1 MACDRL
7 ILLTPVSKSLDIKL
21 FGEFYLAADGLPIQG
36 INSERLQALL
46 AFILLH
52 RDTLQQRQQVAV
64 HLWFDATDT
73 DAKANLR
80 RRLHELKQVIP
91 GVDRW
96 LRIETKTIQW
106 LCNEN
111 CHIDV
116 AEFESLIAQSAS
128 SSFATKIQALEQ
140 AATLYRG
147 DLLPS
152 CYDDWIVPYREQLQ
166 QQAIAALDTLVT
178 LLTTQGGK
186 GDNCSAIAYAQQ
198 LQRIDPLYEPAYC
211 HLMRLHAQQG
221 DRASALRVYHQCMTT
236 LQAELG
242 VNPSPTTCKLYEEL
256 LTLDDAPPPPTCTVS
271 AQTADFSHLIPI
283 PSPIA
288 VTVELPLIGR
298 EAEWA
303 AIQGWRSQCLEQ
315 ERADLLWLVGE
326 PGIGKTRLLEELAK
340 TVQSSGSYVLW
351 GRGFE
356 AEMLRP
362 YGVWVDMF
370 QAIGA
375 TKFLD
380 ELKSLVLNVES
391 AAILNRGRLFDLAVQ
406 FITQLAETAPVLVV
420 LDDIQWLDETSIS
433 FLHYAMRLFHRQ
445 KPVWFACAARK
456 REIAANGSAD
466 KFIQTLHR
474 EHRIRTVELTPL
486 DRLQTLAL
494 AQAVGYTADEE
505 CIFTS
510 SGGNPLFAL
519 EIVRAQAQSDRT
531 AADTLET
538 LIQGRLRQLDG
549 TVQELMPWMAAL
561 GHSFNPTTLAKVA
574 DCPLPRLLSAIDQLE
589 QHGIIRPGSAIA
601 GEVSYNFAHDIVR
614 QVAYKQFS
622 EPRRRLIHTHIA
634 QSLNAIATPTSP
646 LINDVAHHADLGSDH
661 ALAATACLQAAERCL
676 RVFAYGEAAELTQ
689 RGIRHCQ
696 YLATNERIHLHLNL
710 LKTSVKA
717 GVPKQQAAALKQE
730 LQSLIQEAAT
740 LGLQE
745 DESTGLEALI
755 VLNYDH
761 GNLSEVQQYSLRA
774 AEQGRTASPG
784 TTMYM
789 LAHTG
794 ACLAEIGREMTRAEA
809 LLLEAQAIS
818 DRLGTSAIDIPFG
831 LGCVRRFQGAT
842 EQASLLLRQGWQ
854 MAQVACDHWRECT
867 CLTNLVMLE
876 LETGNPSAALNDGN
890 ELIHVAAQMGE
901 GSEAPHAAAL
911 NALTQYLLQ
920 EKNAGEILEQSCQ
933 VLQRIDSPRMLAYV
947 QTIAAQWDL
956 AKGDL
961 IQAIARAEKALEA
974 AQVVNNPSE
983 IALAWSVI
991 IQANHQ
997 CGNLNCAQRHFADLK
1012 TRLKDR
1018 ALSAQAQQ
1026 CIAALEA
1033 CLHEPI
1039 HL

>member
-1 MACDRL
+1 M
-7 ILLTPVSKSLDIKL
+7 SKSFYIQL
-21 FGEFYLAADGLPIQG
+21 FEEFSLAADGLPIQG

-46 AFILLH
+46 AFMVLH
-52 RDTLQQRQQVAV
+52 RDIPQQRQQVAV
-64 HLWFDATDT
+64 HLWPEVTDT

-91 GVDRW
+91 AIDRW

-106 LCNEN
+106 LCDEN
-111 CHIDV
+111 CRTDV
-116 AEFESLIAQSAS
+116 AEFESAMLLAEQSSTNAQSTIS
-128 SSFATKIQALEQ
+128 SLEQ
-140 AATLYRG
+140 AAKLYRG

-152 CYDDWIVPYREQLQ
+152 CYDDWIVPYREKLR
-166 QQAIAALDTLVT
+166 QQAIAALDKLVT
-178 LLTTQGGK
+178 LLTTQK
-186 GDNCSAIAYAQQ
+186 DQRQAIAYAQQ

-211 HLMRLHAQQG
+211 HLMRLHAGQG

-236 LQAELG
+236 LQAQLG
-242 VNPSPTTCKLYEEL
+242 VNPSPTTYKLYEEL
-256 LTLDDAPPPPTCTVS
+256 LLLEDAPSPPTCTATTS
-271 AQTADFSHLIPI
+271 TDAPDFSNLIPI
-283 PSPIA
+283 SSPTLT
-288 VTVELPLIGR
+288 VTAELPLIGR
-298 EAEWA
+298 ETEWA
-303 AIQGWRSQCLEQ
+303 AIEEWRSQCQKQEQ
-315 ERADLLWLVGE
+315 SDLLWILGE

-340 TVQSSGSYVLW
+340 TVQASGSYVLW
-351 GRGFE
+351 GRGYE

-380 ELKSLVLNVES
+380 ELRSLVLSVES
-391 AAILNRGRLFDLAVQ
+391 AATLNRGRVFDLAVQ
-406 FITQLAETAPVLVV
+406 FISQLAATAPVLVV
-420 LDDIQWLDETSIS
+420 LDDIQWLDETSIA
-433 FLHYAMRLFHRQ
+433 FLHYAVRLLNQQ
-445 KPVWFACAARK
+445 KGVWFACAARK
-456 REIAANGSAD
+456 REIATNPPAD

-474 EHRIRTVELTPL
+474 EHRIRKVELTPL
-486 DRLQTLAL
+486 DSLQTLAL
-494 AQAVGYTADEE
+494 AQAVGYTADDDR
-505 CIFTS
+505 IFTS
-510 SGGNPLFAL
+510 SGGNPLFTL
-519 EIVRAQAQSDRT
+519 EIVRARAQSERT
-531 AADTLET
+531 AADSLEM
-538 LIQGRLRQLDG
+538 LIQGRLRQLDE
-549 TVQELMPWMAAL
+549 TTQELMPWMAAL

-574 DCPLPRLLSAIDQLE
+574 DFSLPRLLSAIDRLE

-601 GEVSYNFAHDIVR
+601 GEMCYNFAHDIVR
-614 QVAYKQFS
+614 QVAYEQFS

-634 QSLNAIATPTSP
+634 QTLNAIATPTSP
-646 LINDVAHHADLGSDH
+646 LINDVARHADLGSDH

-696 YLATNERIHLHLNL
+696 YLGITERIHLHLNL

-717 GVPKQQAAALKQE
+717 GVPKQQAAVLKQE

-740 LGLQE
+740 LELKE
-745 DESTGLEALI
+745 DEATGLEALI
-755 VLNYDH
+755 VLNYDQ

-774 AEQGRTASPG
+774 AEQGRSASPA

-809 LLLEAQAIS
+809 LLLEAQSIS

-831 LGCVRRFQGAT
+831 LGCVRRFQGDS
-842 EQASLLLRQGWQ
+842 EQAQSLLRQGWH
-854 MAQVACDHWRECT
+854 MAQTACDHWRECT

-876 LETGNPSAALNDGN
+876 LETGNPVAALNDGN

-920 EKNAGEILEQSCQ
+920 KQNATEILEQSCQ

-947 QTIAAQWDL
+947 QTIAARWDL
-956 AKGDL
+956 AQGDL
-961 IQAIARAEKALEA
+961 TQAIARAEKALEA
-974 AQVVNNPSE
+974 AQVVNNCSE
-983 IALAWSVI
+983 IALAWAVV

-997 CGNLNCAQRHFADLK
+997 SGNLNCAQQHFAEMK
-1012 TRLKDR
+1012 TRLKDST
-1018 ALSAQAQQ
+1018 LSAQAQQ
-1026 CIAALEA
+1026 SIAAVEA
-1033 CLHEPI
+1033 YLHESI
-1039 HL
+1039 HPQSRRKTA

>member
-1 MACDRL
+1 MVCDSL

-21 FGEFYLAADGLPIQG
+21 FGKFYLAADGLPIQG

-64 HLWFDATDT
+64 HLWSDATET

-96 LRIETKTIQW
+96 LHIETKTIQW
-106 LCNEN
+106 LCNDN

-116 AEFESLIAQSAS
+116 AQFESIIAQSTS
-128 SSFATKIQALEQ
+128 STLAAQIQALKQ
-140 AATLYRG
+140 AAMLYQG

-152 CYDDWIVPYREQLQ
+152 CYDDWIIPYREQMR
-166 QQAIAALDTLVT
+166 QQAITSLDTLVT
-178 LLTTQGGK
+178 LLTTRE
-186 GDNCSAIAYAQQ
+186 DNRLALFYAQQ

-211 HLMRLHAQQG
+211 HLMRLHAWQG

-256 LTLDDAPPPPTCTVS
+256 LLLDDAPPPPTCTAS
-271 AQTADFSHLIPI
+271 AQTADFSHIIPL

-288 VTVELPLIGR
+288 VTAELPLIGR

-303 AIQGWRSQCLEQ
+303 VIEGWRSQCLQ
-315 ERADLLWLVGE
+315 QDRAELLWLLGE

-340 TVQSSGSYVLW
+340 TVHSRGSYVLW

-362 YGVWVDMF
+362 YGVWVDIF
-370 QAIGA
+370 QALGA
-375 TKFLD
+375 TKFLN

-391 AAILNRGRLFDLAVQ
+391 AAILNRGRLFDLVVQ
-406 FITQLAETAPVLVV
+406 FITQLAETAPILVV

-433 FLHYAMRLFHRQ
+433 FLHYAMRLLHRQ

-456 REIAANGSAD
+456 REIAANRPAD
-466 KFIQTLHR
+466 NFIQTLHR
-474 EHRIRTVELTPL
+474 EHRIRTVEIMPF

-494 AQAVGYTADEE
+494 AQAVGYTADGDH
-505 CIFTS
+505 IFTS

-519 EIVRAQAQSDRT
+519 EIIRAQAQSDRT
-531 AADTLET
+531 AVDNLET

-549 TVQELMPWMAAL
+549 TTQELMPWMAAL
-561 GHSFNPTTLAKVA
+561 GHSFNPTILAKVA

-589 QHGIIRPGSAIA
+589 QHGIIRPGSAMA
-601 GEVSYNFAHDIVR
+601 GELSYNFAHDIVR
-614 QVAYKQFS
+614 QVAYEQFS

-634 QSLNAIATPTSP
+634 QSLNAITTPTSP
-646 LINDVAHHADLGSDH
+646 LINDVARHADLGSDH

-696 YLATNERIHLHLNL
+696 YLAPNERIHLHLNL

-717 GVPKQQAAALKQE
+717 GVPKQQAAAVKQE
-730 LQSLIQEAAT
+730 LQSLIKEAAA

-761 GNLSEVQQYSLRA
+761 GNLSEVQHYSLRA

-809 LLLEAQAIS
+809 LLLEAQSIS
-818 DRLGTSAIDIPFG
+818 DRLGTSASDIPFG
-831 LGCVRRFQGAT
+831 LGCVRRFQGDI
-842 EQASLLLRQGWQ
+842 EQAGSLLRQGWH

-911 NALTQYLLQ
+911 NALTEYLLQ
-920 EKNAGEILEQSCQ
+920 EKNGKEILEQSCQ

-956 AKGDL
+956 KQGDL

-974 AQVVNNPSE
+974 AQVVNNPSK

-997 CGNLNCAQRHFADLK
+997 RGNLNCAQRHFADLK

-1018 ALSAQAQQ
+1018 VLSAQAQQ
-1026 CIAALEA
+1026 SIAALEA
-1033 CLHEPI
+1033 YLHEPI